1 MDPALRQ
8 PRHPVLHNEVIPR
21 TTRSGRCRLLG
32 KPWQGWRLATGAVS
46 GLLSAGL
53 PAALAQGFFNPY
65 QSPLGQIPTIPA
77 GVQGLPG
84 DNFLIGRGMPYNSG
98 AGTGRDYNFKI
109 GPVKGSVSA
118 GSTFTYVDNINLSS
132 GAGGPA
138 PEDELTSNPSLNVGL
153 HWEMSEYNTLRMDFG
168 IGYVFY
174 MNHPEL
180 NRISLNLTPN
190 STFDYRFII
199 GDVRFAVYDRISTP
213 GGSGFAPRNDITGDG
228 SIGSVDFQRL
238 SNSAGL
244 SAAWAATR
252 STTVTSGYDY
262 TIDRGLGDSFALAD
276 HDTHSLSAAIFERL
290 DPRWTVGLSGGI
302 YQNTYAE
309 GFQSGSHGY
318 GAGPVLNFQPTRN
331 INFSASVRY
340 QVSYSDR
347 NGANGDTS
355 GFGGVTYN
363 LAATHTIN
371 RHLRHGV
378 NLGRNSDLGIG
389 ANFNDTFNV
398 AYNLGWTFAKALGL
412 NFGVNYSSSTQSGPG
427 FDFVTVPAGTFL
439 PAGTLLP
446 DGSVLAGPVIL
457 GRDIVLPVKRQGE
470 SADTLSFSVGTGMP
484 ITRNLSASLG
494 YSHYFRLSNLA
505 GHGYHQN
512 TVTLALNYRF

>member
-1 MDPALRQ
+1 MA
-8 PRHPVLHNEVIPR
+8 
-21 TTRSGRCRLLG
+21 
-32 KPWQGWRLATGAVS
+32 AGAVS
-46 GLLSAGL
+46 CLLSAGL
-53 PAALAQGFFNPY
+53 PATLGQGFFNPY

-77 GVQGLPG
+77 DAHGLPG
-84 DNFLIGRGMPYNSG
+84 DNFLIGRGMPYKSG
-98 AGTGRDYNFKI
+98 PGAAQDYNFKV
-109 GPVKGSVSA
+109 GPVKGSVYGTTTS
-118 GSTFTYVDNINLSS
+118 SYTDNINLSD
-132 GAGGPA
+132 GAGGREA
-138 PEDELTSNPSLNVGL
+138 EGELTSNPSLNVGL
-153 HWEMSEYNTLRMDFG
+153 HWELSEYNTLRMDFG

-180 NRISLNLTPN
+180 NRVSLDLKPN

-199 GDVRFAVYDRISTP
+199 GDVRFAVYDRISTS

-276 HDTHSLSAAIFERL
+276 HDTHSLSAALFEKL
-290 DPRWTVGLSGGI
+290 DPRWTVGLSGSV
-302 YQNTYAE
+302 YQNTYSE

-318 GAGPVLNFQPTRN
+318 GTGPVLNFQPTRN
-331 INFSASVRY
+331 INLSASVRY

-347 NGANGDTS
+347 TGANGDTS
-355 GFGGVTYN
+355 GFAGVTYN

-378 NLGRNSDLGIG
+378 GLGRNSDLGIG
-389 ANFNDTFNV
+389 ANFNDTFSV

-439 PAGTLLP
+439 PAGTLLA
-446 DGSVLAGPVIL
+446 DGSVLIGPVIL
-457 GRDIVLPVKRQGE
+457 VRDIVLPVKRQGE
-470 SADTLSFSVGTGMP
+470 SSDTLSFSIGTGMP
-484 ITRNLSASLG
+484 ITRKLSATLG
-494 YSHYFRLSNLA
+494 YSHYFRLSDLA